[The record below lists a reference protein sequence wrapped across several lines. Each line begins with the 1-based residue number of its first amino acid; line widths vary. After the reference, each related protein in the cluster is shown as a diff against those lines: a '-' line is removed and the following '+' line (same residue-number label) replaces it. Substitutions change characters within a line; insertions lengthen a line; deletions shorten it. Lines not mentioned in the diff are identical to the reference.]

1 MNTLQLTDEQLT
13 FLYEAMS
20 NYQDAS
26 DSHTFYDEESDTE
39 ETNEDR
45 FFSLYNSIMD
55 KVWSHDSYRT

>member
-1 MNTLQLTDEQLT
+1 MNTLTLTDEQLT

-45 FFSLYNSIMD
+45 FFTIYNSIMD
-55 KVWSHDSYRT
+55 KV